1 MREDAN
7 MRQELLQIRNIAKSF
22 SGVEVLKDIN
32 LTLGKGEIISL
43 VGENGAG
50 KSTLANIISGS
61 LVPDHGMILF
71 EDAEYERLN
80 IRQAISIG
88 ISMVHQ
94 ELNILPKLDV
104 TANIFI
110 GSEINR
116 HGILKSK
123 DMRRKAEELLQTVG
137 LEASPDTRVAD
148 IGIAGRQMIEIARAL
163 SGDAKVIILDEP
175 TSSLSETET
184 ELLFR
189 VVNQLKEKGCSFI
202 FVSHRLKE
210 VLEISDRIYIL
221 KDGCMVKEL
230 DPKKTTEDE
239 IVFHMVGRSF
249 HDYYNRKR
257 KFRGDEVLRI
267 ENFSGVI
274 RPGNTN
280 IKRVPKNVNLHL
292 CAGEVLGIAG
302 LVGAGRTSLL
312 RLIFGMDK
320 KESGQLFLYGK
331 PVQIKNCKSAYD
343 QGIAW
348 VTEDRKKEGLILNF
362 DLKTN
367 IALPIQRLVRKGIFV
382 SERKEDAIAEEYI
395 QKMHV
400 KTTGKRQE
408 ARYLSGGNQQKVVI
422 AKWLA
427 GSPRIL
433 VLDEPTRGIDVNA
446 KTEIYRLINQLTE
459 QGMAILLI
467 SSELMEV
474 MGMSDRIMVM
484 HDGTVTGE
492 FDREEFSEEA
502 IMSCAVGR
510 NRE

>member
-1 MREDAN
+1 MQ
-7 MRQELLQIRNIAKSF
+7 QELLRIKNIAKSF
-22 SGVEVLKDIN
+22 SGVEVLTDIN
-32 LTLGKGEIISL
+32 LTLGRGEIISL

-61 LVPDHGMILF
+61 LAPDHGTILF
-71 EDAEYERLN
+71 EGSEYSQLN
-80 IRQAISIG
+80 IRQAIELG

-110 GSEINR
+110 GSEINE
-116 HGILKSK
+116 HGILKTK
-123 DMRRKAEELLQTVG
+123 GMYEKAEEYLGAVG
-137 LEASPDTRVAD
+137 LDVSPDTRVAD

-163 SGDAKVIILDEP
+163 SGSAKIIILDEP

-184 ELLFR
+184 AQLFK
-189 VVNQLKEKGCSFI
+189 VVNKLKEKGCSFI

-210 VLEISDRIYIL
+210 VLEISDHIYIL

-230 DPKKTTEDE
+230 DPKITTEDE

-257 KFRGDEVLRI
+257 KFWGEEVLRI
-267 ENFSGVI
+267 ENYSGVV
-274 RPGNTN
+274 RAGNTN
-280 IKRVPKNVNLHL
+280 VKHVPKNVNLSL
-292 CAGEVLGIAG
+292 NAGEVLGIAG
-302 LVGAGRTSLL
+302 LVGAGRTELL
-312 RLIFGMDK
+312 RLIFGVDE
-320 KESGQLFLYGK
+320 KENGRMFLYGK
-331 PVQIKNCKSAYD
+331 EVRIKNCKMAYD
-343 QGIAW
+343 RGMAW
-348 VTEDRKKEGLILNF
+348 VTEDRKNEGLILNF

-367 IALPIQRLVRKGIFV
+367 IALPIQKLVRKGIFV
-382 SERKEDAIAEEYI
+382 SKNKENEIANEYI
-395 QKMHV
+395 QKLRV
-400 KTTGKRQE
+400 KTTGKEQA

-427 GSPRIL
+427 GSPKIL
-433 VLDEPTRGIDVNA
+433 ALDELTRGIDVNA

-459 QGMAILLI
+459 QGMAILLV

-474 MGMSDRIMVM
+474 MGMSDRVLVM
-484 HDGTVTGE
+484 HDGVITGE
-492 FDREEFSEEA
+492 FNREEFSEET

-510 NRE
+510 KKV